1 MNYKTIL
8 ICSLLFFFSNID
20 LFSQSTSPVHYMNRL
35 ITPFSDLDSKK
46 WQYVKA
52 ITRGKSAKKVES
64 KRKALIDEY
73 GSVIAQIGRVRTY
86 KQDSLLRP
94 AVMGYL
100 KLTKQVLREDYG
112 EIVDLEKI
120 ADESFDGM
128 EAYLTAQEKANEKLN
143 EASLAV
149 NEAYDQYA
157 ALNDVTINEGSTS
170 KLRKKI
176 EKGAQALSYY
186 NKNYLIFFKA
196 FHQERY
202 VFDAISRGDISS
214 LEQSANGL
222 SSTAAEGIENLNDVE
237 NYNGDASLKTATK
250 NVLSFMKKQGEN
262 DYPQMTDFLLMQDEI
277 DSAGKKLEAKK
288 QKDRTKKEIDSYNN
302 MLKKYNAGIKDFNKN
317 LDKLNKDRSDA
328 IKSYEDA
335 IAAFFDKHT

>member
-1 MNYKTIL
+1 MNFKSIL
-8 ICSLLFFFSNID
+8 IVSMLCFFSSAD
-20 LFSQSTSPVHYMNRL
+20 LFCQSTSPVDYMNRL
-35 ITPFSDLDSKK
+35 FTPFSDLDSKK
-46 WQYVKA
+46 WQYVKSM
-52 ITRGKSAKKVES
+52 TRGKSAKKVES

-86 KQDSLLRP
+86 KKDSLLRP

-112 EIVDLEKI
+112 AIVDLEKI

-128 EAYLTAQEKANEKLN
+128 EAYLTAQERANEKLN
-143 EASLAV
+143 QASLDV

-157 ALNDVTINEGSTS
+157 ALNDVVINEGSTS
-170 KLRKKI
+170 KLHQKI
-176 EKGAQALSYY
+176 EKGAKALSYY

-214 LEQSANGL
+214 LEQSANSF
-222 SSTAAEGIENLNDVE
+222 SSTAAEGIETLDEVE
-237 NYNGDASLKTATK
+237 NYGGDASLKIATK
-250 NVLSFMKKQGEN
+250 NILNFMKEQGEN
-262 DYPQMTDFLLMQDEI
+262 DYPKMTDFLLMQDEI
-277 DSAGKKLEAKK
+277 TSAGKKLEAKK

-317 LDKLNKDRSDA
+317 LDKLNKDRGNA

-335 IAAFFDKHT
+335 IGAFFDKHT